1 MVTATVLHLAADGIY
16 DIVDTGSVDGEWAD
30 VTGTGIYDL
39 VVAGTAPSA
48 PRIRSCRIGGGSNVI
63 LY

>member
-1 MVTATVLHLAADGIY
+1 MTMLPSPGSRYIEPDGKSAPMVTATVLHLAAD
-16 DIVDTGSVDGEWAD
+16 
-30 VTGTGIYDL
+30 GIYDL